1 MEDKSNY
8 YLKIIAIRCINSLL
22 ILFFASIF
30 LYSVTAH
37 SQKNHIDQN
46 DLRNALPSASELPAG
61 VVNRLNEYE
70 PDYSGSD
77 NLNIRVVKSWRAYL
91 SPEPAG
97 DSIWGCNIAW
107 YHPGYGP
114 FETAEAYIEH
124 RSRTIGRYG
133 TPWLPYNELPGGLIN
148 ETYWDSEGN
157 SFIYCEILF
166 WKSPYC
172 VGEVMIAAQI
182 DKNIPN
188 NPASPPAA
196 TFYSRD
202 SYAKAF
208 IRTEAERLAKL
219 IYSRLPDADGYLSVP
234 QSFAERHPV
243 VTTAGLILGV
253 AAGGIVLGFA
263 AAGGATVLAT
273 GTSGIALT
281 GVLINLPLVGS
292 IFARLF
298 TSQRYIRFIAPKIVP
313 LSALTDAALEKARA
327 FRDLLYK
334 VSEKAAEEFSKQ
346 AKIASD
352 VLLDDSLGPHLEE
365 TGFEEVTFSNYPPY
379 NPQLNHSYAN
389 AKKELDAFKQ
399 AYSSADPAQLQKSIA
414 SFQAEIDK
422 AYQIM
427 DNARLEQLREALET
441 HIKYANSKYS
451 NAD

>member
-1 MEDKSNY
+1 LPKKGDFGMSTNAAYELPRQRMKTFLPLFCFLIILLLNVCFAHPVFSQGTNESIEQKFIKQTIEKAIAVEDLAPGYEWHQESGPGIITGWPTERQTANYNSYVLDFYGRKVKSESNGYFRY
-8 YLKIIAIRCINSLL
+8 YYYQGIVIIEYQHSEPYLSAEEYIEFHEERPNRQRYGELPLAYIIDFTVNPENPIIAIDVWKNKHIRYTVQIQSD
-22 ILFFASIF
+22 AED
-30 LYSVTAH
+30 TAV
-37 SQKNHIDQN
+37 D
-46 DLRNALPSASELPAG
+46 
-61 VVNRLNEYE
+61 
-70 PDYSGSD
+70 
-77 NLNIRVVKSWRAYL
+77 
-91 SPEPAG
+91 
-97 DSIWGCNIAW
+97 
-107 YHPGYGP
+107 
-114 FETAEAYIEH
+114 
-124 RSRTIGRYG
+124 
-133 TPWLPYNELPGGLIN
+133 
-148 ETYWDSEGN
+148 
-157 SFIYCEILF
+157 
-166 WKSPYC
+166 
-172 VGEVMIAAQI
+172 
-182 DKNIPN
+182 
-188 NPASPPAA
+188 
-196 TFYSRD
+196 
-202 SYAKAF
+202 AF
-208 IRTEAERLAKL
+208 NEAERLAKL
-219 IYSRLPDADGYLSVP
+219 VYSRLPDAEENLSVS
-234 QSFAERHPV
+234 QSFAESHPILA
-243 VTTAGLILGV
+243 TTGLILGV